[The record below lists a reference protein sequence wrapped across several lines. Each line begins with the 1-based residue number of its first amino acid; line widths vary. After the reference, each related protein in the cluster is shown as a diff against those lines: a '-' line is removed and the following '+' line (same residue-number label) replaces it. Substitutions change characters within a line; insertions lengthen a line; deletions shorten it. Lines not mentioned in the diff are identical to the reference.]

1 MIMQQ
6 CVTCKVPLTS
16 GLRSS
21 NSSRRKYVLRHSLL
35 LCHLN
40 LKLFTDV
47 PFGSNNRKLGKTT
60 HHPEASRTNRVVVL
74 GFGKDTV
81 EGWIDLSKLVSG
93 SGGIKTAY
101 EDLAYNIGENPCF
114 FFQLE

>member
-1 MIMQQ
+1 M
-6 CVTCKVPLTS
+6 
-16 GLRSS
+16 
-21 NSSRRKYVLRHSLL
+21 